1 MIKKNKST
9 LILTSLVILIPI
21 LIGVILW
28 NKLPEQMPFHWNI
41 KGEVDGWAS
50 KTMAVFFMPL
60 FMLAMHWVCVAA
72 ASMDPKSANYQPKM
86 FALVLW
92 LCPVMNLVLNTLV
105 YANALG
111 YDFSI
116 EIILPLLMGAMFLFI
131 GNQLPKMKQTYT
143 MGIKLPWTLDNE
155 ENWNKTHR
163 FAGKIWVGGSLI
175 IMATAFIGS
184 FWIMMGVLIIMVIV
198 PTVYSYLLH
207 LEQKKTE
214 EE

>member
-21 LIGVILW
+21 LIGLVLW
-28 NKLPEQMPFHWNI
+28 NKLPEEMPFHWNI

-50 KTMAVFFMPL
+50 KSMAVFFMPL

-86 FALVLW
+86 FKLVLW
-92 LCPVMNLVLNTLV
+92 LFPVMNLVLNTLV
-105 YANALG
+105 YASALG

-207 LEQKKTE
+207 LKQKKTE